1 MAAPRSQRQT
11 ARALL
16 AARGMARLVELK
28 AAGITAATL
37 SRMVEDGEV
46 VRVMFRKLSNK
57 RMLSPAQQREA
68 ERFVKAKAGDIARKW
83 NEYFVLHKHVAPER
97 ITKRIK

>member
-1 MAAPRSQRQT
+1 MPKLYEYFGLVFLMFSNEHSPIHVH
-11 ARALL
+11 ARYGTTESVL
-16 AARGMARLVELK
+16 EL
-28 AAGITAATL
+28 II
-37 SRMVEDGEV
+37 VDGEV
-46 VRVMFRKLSNK
+46 VRVVFRKLSNK

-68 ERFVKAKAGDIARKW
+68 ERFVKVKAGDIARKW